1 MTKKRHRR
9 NGNNPIWIVPVIFI
23 AIIGLGVGGFYT
35 YKSID
40 LYKLNQQKQLE
51 SSQQESSR
59 QAELDAMLQI
69 LDQDVFYDGIY
80 IDDLD
85 LSGKTYAEA
94 KAELN
99 EREAAI
105 RSDFLITLTLDSQKW
120 QITADE
126 AGFKSD
132 WLDLLDQ
139 AWGIGRSSSQ
149 DDEDARIRER
159 YAAVQKLLTSP
170 RHLAVSRSTSE
181 SLISARILAI
191 AGEQAIAAVDA
202 KATGFDVETK
212 TFIIEEHQDG
222 RSVDGATCVEEVLA
236 QLRAGKTSVS
246 AELKTEPV
254 LSAMTAKDMA
264 SHLGF
269 VSEGITYARAVNV
282 NRDSNIRLICKMING
297 LVLQPGET
305 FSFNGHIGQRTAAK
319 GFMPAGSISDGI
331 LIQELGGGICQPNTT
346 LCQAVLKADLEIV
359 ERSPHSWPSDYVP
372 VGLDA
377 TVNWPGA
384 DFKFRNDTSY
394 PVAIVSWYDKP
405 AVVFQI
411 YGRLLDQG
419 VSISL
424 ESEITSTIPVTA
436 LPVETLNETL
446 EPGARVVIRA
456 AHTGKK
462 ATAYKVWQKNGEVIK
477 REAIFTSTY
486 RPLYAI
492 YEYGP
497 PLPAPEPTPDV
508 TPAEPD
514 PETPPT
520 EG

>member
-23 AIIGLGVGGFYT
+23 AIIALGVGGFYA
-35 YKSID
+35 YKSFG
-40 LYKLNQQKQLE
+40 LFSQNRQQQQE

-59 QAELDAMLQI
+59 QAELAAMLQV
-69 LDQDVFYDGIY
+69 LDQDVFYDGIF

-94 KAELN
+94 ESELRQ
-99 EREAAI
+99 REAAI
-105 RSDFLITLTLDSQKW
+105 SSDFLISLALENQKFV
-120 QITADE
+120 ITADQ

-132 WLDLLDQ
+132 WQALLDQ
-139 AWGIGRSSSQ
+139 AWGIGRTSSQ
-149 DDEDARIRER
+149 DDEDDRIRER
-159 YAAVQKLLTSP
+159 YAVVQALQAKP
-170 RHLAVSRSTSE
+170 RHLSVSRFASE
-181 SLISARILAI
+181 SLVSARILAV
-191 AGEQAIAAVDA
+191 AGEQSIAAVDA
-202 KATGFDVETK
+202 KATRFDLETK
-212 TFIIEEHQDG
+212 KFIIEEHQDG
-222 RSVDGATCVEEVLA
+222 IFVDGAACVEEVLA
-236 QLRAGKTSVS
+236 QLKAGKTQIS
-246 AELKTEPV
+246 ATLKSTPV
-254 LSAMTAKDMA
+254 LSAMTAENMA
-264 SHLGF
+264 SHLGL
-269 VSEGITYARAVNV
+269 VSEGVTYAKAVNV

-305 FSFNGHIGQRTAAK
+305 FSFNGHIGERTAAK
-319 GFMPAGSISDGI
+319 GFKPAGSISDGI

-384 DFKFRNDTSY
+384 DFKFKNDTSY
-394 PVAIVSWYDKP
+394 PIAIVSWYDKP

-411 YGRLLDQG
+411 YGRLLDKG

-424 ESEITSTIPVTA
+424 ESVITSTIPVTA
-436 LPVETLNETL
+436 LPVEKLNETL
-446 EPGARVVIRA
+446 EPGSRVVIRA

-462 ATAYKVWQKNGEVIK
+462 ATAYKVWKKNGEVFE
-477 REAIFTSTY
+477 REAVFTSTY

-497 PLPAPEPTPDV
+497 PLPSPTPTPIV
-508 TPAEPD
+508 TPAAPD

-520 EG
+520 